1 MADRFA
7 YPVSITKDQGFVLV
21 EFPDLPGTATDGRT
35 RKEALA
41 EAVDCLDEAL
51 AMRITDGLEIPPPTK
66 GRVRVRPDALIAAKT
81 ALYIAFQD
89 SGLSQAAFA
98 RRVGSDPKEV
108 WRMLNPKHPTKIQR
122 IEAVLRELG
131 QVLVVD
137 VRAA

>member
-7 YPVSITKDQGFVLV
+7 YPVTLKQDAGFVLA
-21 EFPDLPGTATDGRT
+21 EFPDLPGAATDGPT
-35 RKEALA
+35 RREALA

-51 AMRITDGLEIPPPTK
+51 AMRIADGLEIPLPSK
-66 GRVRVRPDALIAAKT
+66 GRVRVRPTALIAAKA
-81 ALYIAFQD
+81 ALHLAFQD

-122 IEAVLRELG
+122 IEAALRELG